1 MSQWSNEKG
10 KFVSVCFFEDLWE
23 EELVNRYICFL
34 DRGIFIIL
42 LNRVCGVLWSF
53 YLHHTSISIHPPNY
67 DFFLLQI
74 YPQDKLPW
82 TKFISIQNKLPL
94 RTKFISI
101 QKMKTQ
107 METAKDNA
115 DGNSYRV
122 SPQQWLQWW
131 WQYSWL
137 MVVCGL
143 CDDNINSSP
152 LCVSVSVKERW
163 KETGGSS

>member
-1 MSQWSNEKG
+1 M
-10 KFVSVCFFEDLWE
+10 FFRSWYFY
-23 EELVNRYICFL
+23 NFTWQS
-34 DRGIFIIL
+34 
-42 LNRVCGVLWSF
+42 LWSPMEFLFTPHF
-53 YLHHTSISIHPPNY
+53 YLNTSTKLWL
-67 DFFLLQI
+67 FLLQI
-74 YPQDKLPW
+74 CPQDKLPW

-152 LCVSVSVKERW
+152 LCVTVSVKERW